1 MEVILLERIEKL
13 GQMGDVVT
21 VKPGFARNFL
31 LPQKKAVTA
40 TNENKEHFESQRAQL
55 EAQNLEL
62 KSEAEKVGKK
72 LDGQK
77 VIMVRQAGDAGQLY
91 GSVSARDIAM
101 GVTEAGFSV
110 DRHQI
115 KLENPIKAVG
125 LHPVQV
131 ALHPE
136 VGVAIIVN
144 VARSEEEADIQ
155 DRTGEAIV
163 SGDDDTNAVEELVE
177 ELDAEEAN
185 MPDEDEAAK
194 QEAAAAVAAEATESD
209 ETSEE
214 TSDEATDEATD
225 EVSDEVSDDAK
236 EEETGAE
243 VDEKEE

>member
-21 VKPGFARNFL
+21 VKPGFARNYL
-31 LPQKKAVTA
+31 LPEKKAVTA
-40 TNENKEHFESQRAQL
+40 TSENKEHFESQRAQL
-55 EAQNLEL
+55 EATNLEL

-91 GSVSARDIAM
+91 GSVSARDIAD

-115 KLENPIKAVG
+115 KLENPIKAIG

-136 VGVAIIVN
+136 VSVSIVVN
-144 VARSEEEADIQ
+144 VARSDEEAEIQ
-155 DRTGEAIV
+155 NRTGEAIV
-163 SGDDDTNAVEELVE
+163 SGDEDSDAVEELVE

-194 QEAAAAVAAEATESD
+194 QEAASEAVAESDESSD
-209 ETSEE
+209 ETSGD
-214 TSDEATDEATD
+214 TSDEESSEEAG
-225 EVSDEVSDDAK
+225 
-236 EEETGAE
+236 EEEE
-243 VDEKEE
+243 

>member
-1 MEVILLERIEKL
+1 MMEVILLERIEKL

-21 VKPGFARNFL
+21 VKPGFARNYL
-31 LPQKKAVTA
+31 LPEKKAVTA
-40 TNENKEHFESQRAQL
+40 TTENKEHFESQRGQL
-55 EAQNLEL
+55 EAQNLEQ

-77 VIMVRQAGDAGQLY
+77 IIMVRQAGDTGQLY
-91 GSVSARDIAM
+91 GSVSTRDIAN

-115 KLENPIKAVG
+115 KLENPIKVVG

-136 VGVAIIVN
+136 ISVSVVVN
-144 VARSEEEADIQ
+144 VARSEDEAAIQ
-155 DRTGEAIV
+155 NRTGEAIV
-163 SGDDDTNAVEELVE
+163 SGDGETDAVKELVE

-194 QEAAAAVAAEATESD
+194 QEAAAEATEDSD
-209 ETSEE
+209 ETTGDASEE
-214 TSDEATDEATD
+214 DSNEESREGSGEETDE
-225 EVSDEVSDDAK
+225 
-236 EEETGAE
+236 EE
-243 VDEKEE
+243 

>member
-13 GQMGDVVT
+13 GQMVDVVS

-40 TNENKEHFESQRAQL
+40 TNENKEHFESRRAQL
-55 EAQNLEL
+55 EANNLEL

-77 VIMVRQAGDAGQLY
+77 VTMVRQAGDAGQLY
-91 GSVSARDIAM
+91 GSVSARDIAT
-101 GVTEAGFSV
+101 GVSEAGFSV

-136 VGVAIIVN
+136 VSVAVVVN
-144 VARSEEEADIQ
+144 VARSEEEASIQ

-163 SGDDDTNAVEELVE
+163 SGDEDSGAVEELVE
-177 ELDAEEAN
+177 ELDAEEVN
-185 MPDEDEAAK
+185 MPDQDEASK
-194 QEAAAAVAAEATESD
+194 QEAAAATTADSDEASD
-209 ETSEE
+209 ETTGDASEDDSVE
-214 TSDEATDEATD
+214 EAG
-225 EVSDEVSDDAK
+225 
-236 EEETGAE
+236 EEEE
-243 VDEKEE
+243 

>member
-1 MEVILLERIEKL
+1 MMEVILLERIEKL

-21 VKPGFARNFL
+21 VKPGFARNYL
-31 LPQKKAVTA
+31 LPEKKAVTA
-40 TNENKEHFESQRAQL
+40 TTENKEHFESQRAQL
-55 EAQNLEL
+55 EAQNLEQ

-77 VIMVRQAGDAGQLY
+77 IIMVRQAGDTGQLY
-91 GSVSARDIAM
+91 GSVSARNIAS

-115 KLENPIKAVG
+115 KLENPIKMVG

-136 VGVAIIVN
+136 ISVSVVVN
-144 VARSEEEADIQ
+144 VARSEDEAAIQ
-155 DRTGEAIV
+155 NRTGEAIV
-163 SGDDDTNAVEELVE
+163 SGDGETDAVEELVE

-194 QEAAAAVAAEATESD
+194 QEAAAEATEDSDESSD
-209 ETSEE
+209 ETTGDASEE
-214 TSDEATDEATD
+214 DSTEESREEAD
-225 EVSDEVSDDAK
+225 
-236 EEETGAE
+236 EEE
-243 VDEKEE
+243 

>member
-1 MEVILLERIEKL
+1 MMEVILLERIEKL

-21 VKPGFARNFL
+21 VKPGFARNYL
-31 LPQKKAVTA
+31 LPEKKAVTA
-40 TNENKEHFESQRAQL
+40 TTENKEHFESQRGQL
-55 EAQNLEL
+55 EAQNLEQ

-77 VIMVRQAGDAGQLY
+77 IIMVRQAGDTGQLY
-91 GSVSARDIAM
+91 GSVSARNIAS

-115 KLENPIKAVG
+115 KLENPIKMVG

-136 VGVAIIVN
+136 ISVSVVVN
-144 VARSEEEADIQ
+144 VARSEDEAAIQ
-155 DRTGEAIV
+155 NRTGEAIV
-163 SGDDDTNAVEELVE
+163 SGDDETDAVEELVE

-194 QEAAAAVAAEATESD
+194 QEAATEAAVEATEDSDESSD
-209 ETSEE
+209 ETTGDSSEE
-214 TSDEATDEATD
+214 DSTEESHEESGEEAD
-225 EVSDEVSDDAK
+225 
-236 EEETGAE
+236 EEE
-243 VDEKEE
+243 